1 MIGPMRRWRSFL
13 IIAALITCAFWALL
27 RRDPELLERY
37 RTQGPIPDA
46 PPAKLPPPPERPEG
60 DANAAQLRLAKLPD
74 RYPVTSFK
82 QLPKPESDAA
92 DKGPL
97 VPEIQKKPAPAETA
111 EAREVRM
118 ARLAAVKASFDRS
131 WAGYKE
137 HAWMA
142 DEVQPLSATPRQ
154 DLEKLG
160 GWAATLVDTLDTLW
174 IMGMHDE
181 FRMAVRACEA
191 IDFGRTDAD
200 TVHVF
205 ETTIRYLGGFLGA
218 YEISNK
224 AYPLLLQKAT
234 EIGEIL
240 LGAFDTPN
248 RLPMGRWD
256 WRAYARGEMQMSAP
270 HTMLSAEIGTLSLEF
285 TRLTQLTGDVRYY
298 DAVQRISDVLAA
310 HQQRTRLPG
319 MWPVVI
325 DAAKPSFAEDDTFTI
340 NGKADSLFEYL
351 PKQWLLLGGV
361 LAQPREMYEKWLPV
375 AKKYLF
381 RRVIN
386 AWDLKLVLPGEAR
399 VADDPLTGR
408 TVTTTARGE
417 HLGCFAGGMVGLAA
431 RAFGGPD
438 ANANLD
444 LAAQLTDGC
453 VWSYNVTATGIGPE
467 KFFFATCGPPSEK
480 QTSLRCSYSEDKWRA
495 ALKEHWKAAIQLGQ
509 SQGQGEGDGGSR
521 DSDAD
526 IDAKAEEAAKHIME
540 EGRFAPGLLNIDNP
554 HYLLRPEAI
563 ESVFVM
569 WRLTGDPAWQEKAW
583 HMFEQVVRHTGAAPN
598 SKSDQVAAAAVDD
611 VTRADSPLM
620 DRMES
625 FWLAETLKYFYL
637 VFDDFD
643 VLSLDEWVFNTEAHP
658 FRRTVWPSK

>member
-1 MIGPMRRWRSFL
+1 MIGPMRRWRTFV
-13 IIAALITCAFWALL
+13 IIAAAFLGAFWVLL
-27 RRDPELLERY
+27 RRDPELLDRY

-46 PPAKLPPPPERPEG
+46 PPVKVPPTPERPEG
-60 DANAAQLRLAKLPD
+60 DANAAQLRLEKLPD

-82 QLPKPESDAA
+82 QLPTPNSDAA
-92 DKGPL
+92 AHGAL
-97 VPEIQKKPAPAETA
+97 VPEIQKHPAPAESA

-118 ARLAAVKASFDRS
+118 ARLEAVKASFDRS
-131 WAGYKE
+131 WRGYKDN
-137 HAWMA
+137 AWMA
-142 DEVQPLSATPRQ
+142 DEVQPLSGTPRN

-181 FRMAVRACEA
+181 FRMAVRACES
-191 IDFGRTDAD
+191 IDFGHTDAE

-224 AYPLLLQKAT
+224 AYPQLLKKAT

-256 WRAYARGEMQMSAP
+256 WRAYVRGEMQASAP
-270 HTMLSAEIGTLSLEF
+270 HAMLSAEIGTLSLEF

-298 DAVQRISDVLAA
+298 DAVQRISDVLAT
-310 HQQRTRLPG
+310 HQQVTRLPG

-325 DAAKPSFAEDDTFTI
+325 DASKPAFDEDSTFTI

-351 PKQWLLLGGV
+351 PKQWLLLGGA
-361 LAQPREMYEKWLPV
+361 LEQPKVMYEKWLPV
-375 AKKYLF
+375 AKKHLF

-386 AWDLKLVLPGEAR
+386 AWNLKLLLPGEAK
-399 VADDPLTGR
+399 VSDDPVTGR
-408 TVTTTARGE
+408 TVTTTGRGE

-431 RAFGGPD
+431 RAFGGPE
-438 ANANLD
+438 ANENLD

-467 KFFFATCGPPSEK
+467 KFFFASCGGPSEL
-480 QTSLRCSYSEDKWRA
+480 QTGLRCSYSEEKWRA
-495 ALKEHWKAAIQLGQ
+495 ALKEHWKVQ
-509 SQGQGEGDGGSR
+509 SLGEGGDVN
-521 DSDAD
+521 
-526 IDAKAEEAAKHIME
+526 AKADEAVERVMS
-540 EGRFAPGLLNIDNP
+540 EGRLAPGMLDIDNP

-569 WRLTGDPAWQEKAW
+569 WRLTGDPTWQEKAW
-583 HMFEQVVRHTGAAPN
+583 HMFQRVVRHTGAASG

-611 VTRADSPLM
+611 VTRADSTAMM

-637 VFDDFD
+637 VFEDFN

-658 FRRTVWPSK
+658 FKRTVWPTK

>member
-1 MIGPMRRWRSFL
+1 MLGPMRRWRTFV
-13 IIAALITCAFWALL
+13 IIAALFTCAFWALL
-27 RRDPELLERY
+27 RRDPELLDRY
-37 RTQGPIPDA
+37 RAQGPIPDA
-46 PPAKLPPPPERPEG
+46 PPAKVPPPPQRPEG
-60 DANAAQLRLAKLPD
+60 DANAVQLRLAKLPD

-82 QLPKPESDAA
+82 QLPTPNSDTLAE
-92 DKGPL
+92 GPL
-97 VPEIQKKPAPAETA
+97 VPEIQKQPAPAEAA

-131 WAGYKE
+131 WAGYKDN
-137 HAWMA
+137 AWMA
-142 DEVQPLSATPRQ
+142 DEVKPLSGAPYN

-191 IDFGRTDAD
+191 IDFGKTDAD

-205 ETTIRYLGGFLGA
+205 ETTIRYLGGFIGA

-224 AYPLLLQKAT
+224 AYPQLLRKAT

-256 WRAYARGEMQMSAP
+256 WRAYARGEMQTSAP
-270 HTMLSAEIGTLSLEF
+270 HAMLSAEIGTLSLEF

-310 HQQRTRLPG
+310 HQQITKLPG

-325 DAAKPSFAEDDTFTI
+325 DASKPAFDEDATFTI

-351 PKQWLLLGGV
+351 PKQWLLLGGA

-375 AKKYLF
+375 AKKHLF

-386 AWDLKLVLPGEAR
+386 AWNLKLVLPGEAR
-399 VADDPLTGR
+399 VSDDPMTGR

-453 VWSYNVTATGIGPE
+453 VWSYNVTATGVGPE
-467 KFFFATCGPPSEK
+467 KFFFASCGGPNEL
-480 QTSLRCSYSEDKWRA
+480 QTGLRCSYSEDKWQA
-495 ALKEHWKAAIQLGQ
+495 ALKEHWKVAATLGGA
-509 SQGQGEGDGGSR
+509 SEGD
-521 DSDAD
+521 DANTKA
-526 IDAKAEEAAKHIME
+526 DAAVAQIMQ
-540 EGRFAPGLLNIDNP
+540 EGRLAPGLLDIDNP

-569 WRLTGDPAWQEKAW
+569 WRLTGDTAWQEKAW
-583 HMFEQVVRHTGAAPN
+583 HMFQRVVRHTGAAPN
-598 SKSDQVAAAAVDD
+598 SKPDQVAAAAIDD
-611 VTRADSPLM
+611 VTRADSTALM

-637 VFDDFD
+637 VFEDFD

-658 FRRTVWPSK
+658 FRRTVWSSE

>member
-1 MIGPMRRWRSFL
+1 MIGPMRRWRTFV
-13 IIAALITCAFWALL
+13 IIAAIFLCAFWALL
-27 RRDPELLERY
+27 RRDPDLLERY

-46 PPAKLPPPPERPEG
+46 PPTKLPPPPERPEG
-60 DANAAQLRLAKLPD
+60 DANAAPLRLAKLPD

-82 QLPKPESDAA
+82 ELPTPDSDAA
-92 DKGPL
+92 AKGPL
-97 VPEIQKKPAPAETA
+97 VPEIQKQPAPAESP

-131 WAGYKE
+131 WIGYKDN
-137 HAWMA
+137 AWMA
-142 DEVQPLSATPRQ
+142 DEVKPLSATPYN

-191 IDFGRTDAD
+191 IDFGKTDAD

-205 ETTIRYLGGFLGA
+205 ETTIRYLGGFIGA

-224 AYPLLLQKAT
+224 AYPQLLRKAT

-256 WRAYARGEMQMSAP
+256 WRAYARGEMQTSAP
-270 HTMLSAEIGTLSLEF
+270 HAMLSAEIGTLSLEF

-298 DAVQRISDVLAA
+298 DAVQRISDVLAS
-310 HQQRTRLPG
+310 HQQITKLPG

-325 DAAKPSFAEDDTFTI
+325 DASKPAFDEDDTFTI

-351 PKQWLLLGGV
+351 PKQWLLLGGA

-375 AKKYLF
+375 AKKHLF

-386 AWDLKLVLPGEAR
+386 AWNLKLVLPGEAR
-399 VADDPLTGR
+399 VSDDPMTGR

-453 VWSYNVTATGIGPE
+453 VWSYNVTSTGVGPE
-467 KFFFATCGPPSEK
+467 KFFFATCGGPNEM
-480 QTSLRCSYSEDKWRA
+480 QTGLRCAYSEEKWRA
-495 ALKEHWKAAIQLGQ
+495 ALKEHWKVAAKLG
-509 SQGQGEGDGGSR
+509 GATEGD
-521 DSDAD
+521 DANT
-526 IDAKAEEAAKHIME
+526 KAEAAVEQIMK
-540 EGRFAPGLLNIDNP
+540 EGRLAPGLLDIDNP

-569 WRLTGDPAWQEKAW
+569 WRLTGDVQWQEKAW
-583 HMFEQVVRHTGAAPN
+583 QMFQRVVRHTGAAPN
-598 SKSDQVAAAAVDD
+598 SKPDQVAAAAIDD
-611 VTRADSPLM
+611 VTRVDSTTLM

-637 VFDDFD
+637 VFEDFD

-658 FRRTVWPSK
+658 FRRTVWPTK

>member
-1 MIGPMRRWRSFL
+1 MIGPIRRWRTFV
-13 IIAALITCAFWALL
+13 IIAALVVCAFWVLL
-27 RRDPELLERY
+27 RRDPDLLERY
-37 RTQGPIPDA
+37 RAPTPIPDA
-46 PPAKLPPPPERPEG
+46 PPIKLPPPTERPEG
-60 DANAAQLRLAKLPD
+60 DAHTTQLRLAKLPD
-74 RYPVTSFK
+74 RYPVASFK
-82 QLPKPESDAA
+82 QLPAPNPDDAA
-92 DKGPL
+92 KDPL
-97 VPEIQKKPAPAETA
+97 VPEIQHKPTPAETT
-111 EAREVRM
+111 EARHVRM
-118 ARLAAVKASFDRS
+118 MRLEAIKASFDRS
-131 WAGYKE
+131 WRGYKDN
-137 HAWMA
+137 AWMA

-191 IDFGRTDAD
+191 IDFGHTDAD

-205 ETTIRYLGGFLGA
+205 ETTIRYLGGFIGA

-224 AYPLLLQKAT
+224 EYPQLLRKAT
-234 EIGEIL
+234 EIGELL

-256 WRAYARGEMQMSAP
+256 WRAYARGEMQTSAP
-270 HTMLSAEIGTLSLEF
+270 HSMLSAEIGTLSLEF
-285 TRLTQLTGDVRYY
+285 TRLTQLTGDVRFY

-310 HQQRTRLPG
+310 HQQKTRLPG

-325 DAAKPSFAEDDTFTI
+325 DASKPAFDEDTTFTI

-351 PKQWLLLGGV
+351 PKQWLLLGGA
-361 LAQPREMYEKWLPV
+361 LEQPRLMYEKWLPV
-375 AKKYLF
+375 AKKHLF
-381 RRVIN
+381 RRVLN
-386 AWDLKLVLPGEAR
+386 AWNLRLLLPGEAR
-399 VADDPLTGR
+399 VSDDPMTGR
-408 TVTTTARGE
+408 TVTTIARGE

-431 RAFGGPD
+431 RAFRGP
-438 ANANLD
+438 ATNANLE

-467 KFFFATCGPPSEK
+467 KFYFASCGGPDES
-480 QTSLRCSYSEDKWRA
+480 QTGLRCSYSEDKWRA
-495 ALKEHWKAAIQLGQ
+495 ALKEHLKTNGIDGYSA
-509 SQGQGEGDGGSR
+509 DGGVGGKT
-521 DSDAD
+521 D
-526 IDAKAEEAAKHIME
+526 EAVDRIVQ
-540 EGRFAPGLLNIDNP
+540 EGRLAPGMLSIDNP

-569 WRLTGDPAWQEKAW
+569 WRLTGDTTWQEKAW
-583 HMFEQVVRHTGAAPN
+583 RMFQQVVRHTGAAPN

-611 VTRADSPLM
+611 VTRVDSTVLM

-637 VFDDFD
+637 VFEDFD

-658 FRRTVWPSK
+658 FRRTVWPKAQ